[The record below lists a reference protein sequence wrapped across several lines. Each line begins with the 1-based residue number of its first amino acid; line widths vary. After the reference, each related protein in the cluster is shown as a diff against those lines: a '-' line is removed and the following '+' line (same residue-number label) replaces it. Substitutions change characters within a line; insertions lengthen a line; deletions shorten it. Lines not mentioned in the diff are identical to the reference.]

1 MIAHRSTRTR
11 PGVTRT
17 INAVSSSMSVSPP
30 TISATPRRE
39 ARIWIS
45 LISSRSAM
53 VSNAGGRDKY
63 ICDPLSPSVR
73 LSDDL
78 VSRQSVTVREARSLG
93 LKGDDRF
100 IVIEGSEAGL
110 ARAVELLKDVAP
122 PLEGAKADDVY
133 RRLRSQD
140 EQAASGMG
148 LIFGP

>member
-1 MIAHRSTRTR
+1 MIELFITDAALRRSVYRVFRLPAAHAEKANVLL
-11 PGVTRT
+11 G
-17 INAVSSSMSVSPP
+17 
-30 TISATPRRE
+30 
-39 ARIWIS
+39 
-45 LISSRSAM
+45 
-53 VSNAGGRDKY
+53 
-63 ICDPLSPSVR
+63 
-73 LSDDL
+73 DDL

-100 IVIEGSEAGL
+100 IVVEGSEAAL

-122 PLEGAKADDVY
+122 PLEWAKADDVY